1 MKQRLRL
8 FIGLVAGVPLL
19 LAMACASSGSS
30 PDPLPIVE
38 AADSAGPSM
47 RDLYETG
54 DYAGVVGAFTA
65 DTTLVHQ
72 DTALFLAAIASALPG
87 HSAHDP
93 ARAHLLL
100 SQLRAGHPD
109 SGFLTE
115 TRLLINL
122 LEAVAELRDQND
134 QLAQELEQMKAIDL
148 GQQP

>member
-1 MKQRLRL
+1 MKQRPRF
-8 FIGLVAGVPLL
+8 FIGLAVGMPLL
-19 LAMACASSGSS
+19 FATACASSGTS

-38 AADSAGPSM
+38 ATASAGPSM
-47 RDLYETG
+47 RDLYQAG
-54 DYAGVVGAFTA
+54 DYAGVVSAFTA

-72 DTALFLAAIASALPG
+72 DTALFLAAIASAMPG

-93 ARAHLLL
+93 AGALLL
-100 SQLRAGHPD
+100 LGRLRAGHPD
-109 SGFLTE
+109 SDFLTE